1 MNCKKV
7 FLMCYSSSG
16 FWWLMCVVLFIT
28 SRQAAVV
35 IILIVSLFGSRILAA
50 DGKEWRFHKM
60 ELEAHTLSQGTL
72 KDNRNTASSSS
83 RIRDDPEAVQARKK
97 VYVICATE
105 NK

>member
-1 MNCKKV
+1 MAGD
-7 FLMCYSSSG
+7 LGYLSY
-16 FWWLMCVVLFIT
+16 
-28 SRQAAVV
+28 QA
-35 IILIVSLFGSRILAA
+35 I
-50 DGKEWRFHKM
+50 
-60 ELEAHTLSQGTL
+60 ELGALVGMQTREQNSIAKEAHTLSQGTL

>member
-1 MNCKKV
+1 MDGWGPRLLMEKNGAFIRWNWLVTDAYLEWK
-7 FLMCYSSSG
+7 FLLSE
-16 FWWLMCVVLFIT
+16 
-28 SRQAAVV
+28 A
-35 IILIVSLFGSRILAA
+35 LIKGS
-50 DGKEWRFHKM
+50 
-60 ELEAHTLSQGTL
+60 EAHTLSQGTL